1 MVLLMKTNTSPVL
14 PGEVQEYVHLQR
26 QIHDA
31 LRKEHP
37 EWVEPNGKSPKCDSY
52 EARLVEQ
59 LDTFGKGGFNEP
71 ITTPLSRLR
80 AGTKLG
86 FTR

>member
-14 PGEVQEYVHLQR
+14 AGEVQEYVHLQR

-37 EWVEPNGKSPKCDSY
+37 EWVEPNRESPVCGSY
-52 EARLVEQ
+52 EARLTKQ
-59 LDTFGKGGFNEP
+59 LDTLTPRGSNARKGDFP
-71 ITTPLSRLR
+71 SQ
-80 AGTKLG
+80 
-86 FTR
+86 

>member
-26 QIHDA
+26 QIHYA

-37 EWVEPNGKSPKCDSY
+37 EWVEPNGESPMCDSY
-52 EARLVEQ
+52 EARLTEQ
-59 LDTFGKGGFNEP
+59 LDTFTPRGSNARKGDFP
-71 ITTPLSRLR
+71 SQ
-80 AGTKLG
+80 
-86 FTR
+86 

>member
-37 EWVEPNGKSPKCDSY
+37 EWVEPNGESPMCDSY
-52 EARLVEQ
+52 EARLTEQ
-59 LDTFGKGGFNEP
+59 LET
-71 ITTPLSRLR
+71 
-80 AGTKLG
+80 
-86 FTR
+86 FTRSGSNARKGDFPSQ

>member
-1 MVLLMKTNTSPVL
+1 MVLLMKSNTSPVL

-37 EWVEPNGKSPKCDSY
+37 EWVEPDGESPMCDFY
-52 EARLVEQ
+52 EARLTEQ
-59 LDTFGKGGFNEP
+59 LET
-71 ITTPLSRLR
+71 
-80 AGTKLG
+80 
-86 FTR
+86 FTRTGSNGWKEDFPSQ

>member
-37 EWVEPNGKSPKCDSY
+37 EWVEPNGESPMCDFY
-52 EARLVEQ
+52 EALLTEQ
-59 LDTFGKGGFNEP
+59 LET
-71 ITTPLSRLR
+71 
-80 AGTKLG
+80 
-86 FTR
+86 FTRRGSNARKEDFPSQ